1 MFLYLSVV
9 FIGFLILVYFIRLFS
24 SPFISLAENSLAL
37 VNTLLLKIDEDEKVA
52 LVQKQNTKLILSLF
66 KVVVSILL
74 AVLVASIP
82 FVVYLILSNKTY
94 HDLGFTSLA
103 SILTL
108 SIGSTLGFFIPIK
121 KKNTEGYSDLSKL
134 LHRMALNNYAIAYKL
149 FKKEA
154 KKLSK
159 KSIKIK
165 PQFVIVSGLA
175 RSGTTSLMNRL
186 SENKVFRSLD
196 YSNMPFLTA
205 PNAWKKFYN
214 PKGNEKKERSHK
226 DGIMIGLES
235 NEALEEYFFK
245 ILENDS
251 YINENA
257 LESYELTEENYKE
270 YIKYQAVVRNNNES
284 IYLAKNNNFL
294 LRYESI
300 RKLNTDFLIIFMYRE
315 PLSHAASLL
324 EKHKQYSKMQKEDPF
339 VLEYMNWLGHHE
351 FGLNQKPFQ
360 FSDSKMSFN
369 EDKLNLDYWLQLWIN
384 YYSYL
389 LTINK
394 NNALFI
400 DYDIYCN
407 KPNQILESIYRE
419 LKLKIE
425 GLKFQSF
432 ENKREVNSVCS
443 EDLKIKANQIY
454 EEFKRIS
461 QCR

>member
-24 SPFISLAENSLAL
+24 SPFVSLAENSLAL

-52 LVQKQNTKLILSLF
+52 LVQKQNAKLILSLF
-66 KVVVSILL
+66 KVVASILL

-82 FVVYLILSNKTY
+82 FVIYLILSNKTY
-94 HDLGFTSLA
+94 QDLDFTSLA

-121 KKNTEGYSDLSKL
+121 RKNTEGYSELSKL

-159 KSIKIK
+159 KGIKIK

-205 PNAWKKFYN
+205 PNVWKKFYN
-214 PKGNEKKERSHK
+214 PKGNEKKERSHN

-235 NEALEEYFFK
+235 NEALEEYFLK

-257 LESYELTEENYKE
+257 LESYELTEENYKD

-300 RKLNTDFLIIFMYRE
+300 RKLNADFLIVFMYRE

-369 EDKLNLDYWLQLWIN
+369 EDKLNLDYWLQVWIN

-389 LTINK
+389 LTIQKENV
-394 NNALFI
+394 LFI

-407 KPNQILESIYRE
+407 EPNQVLESIYRK
-419 LKLKIE
+419 LKLKVD
-425 GLKFQSF
+425 GLDFQSF

-443 EDLKIKANQIY
+443 QELQQKALKIYKDLKLSTTA
-454 EEFKRIS
+454 
-461 QCR
+461 